1 MTQERRRF
9 YEVIPE
15 WSDTSTEPLEYDY
28 SEAGL
33 RAACDEYH
41 AFRQRGDDASVWLV
55 RLDEESGERDE
66 ELILSPKG
74 ENS

>member
-1 MTQERRRF
+1 MAHRHF

-15 WSDTSTEPLEYDY
+15 WSDLAPEPLEYDY

-41 AFRQRGDDASVWLV
+41 AFLLRGGNASLWLV
-55 RLDEESGERDE
+55 RLEEESGERDE
-66 ELILSPKG
+66 QCVLGPKRAA
-74 ENS
+74 S